1 MAPPD
6 RVTLSNWKGVSHM
19 SGTLLKPGDETAAT
33 VTSAKPFGVLVE
45 TESGVPGLVRGAQAE
60 VGAVLR
66 LRVTEFDDVESRF
79 SAALA

>member
-1 MAPPD
+1 
-6 RVTLSNWKGVSHM
+6 M
-19 SGTLLKPGDETAAT
+19 SGSLLKPGDEMVAT

-66 LRVTEFDDVESRF
+66 LRVTEFDNVESRF
-79 SAALA
+79 SAALV